1 MDELPSISLLIRP
14 AAQEPLPTMIHVQ
27 HLTKTYEDLQR
38 GRFVAVDRVSFSVRP
53 GEIFG
58 LLGPNGAGK
67 TTVLRMLS
75 TVLEP
80 TGGIATVAGY
90 DVVRDA
96 AQVRRH
102 IGFVSNNTAIYDR
115 MTAWEMVEYFGR
127 LHGMPQSE
135 LKARMESLFGQLRM
149 QDFRDVP
156 GAKMSTGM
164 KQKVSIARAM
174 IHDPPVLVFDEAT
187 LGLDVLVARNLLGVI
202 RSLREA
208 GKCLIFSTHIMSEVE
223 RLCDRIAIMYR
234 GTILDKGT
242 LEELRDRHREDDFE
256 ELFFGLLSQ
265 HEQELI
271 ATGTS
276 FFRTPASAVDHAAEL
291 AGLKGETHG

>member
-1 MDELPSISLLIRP
+1 
-14 AAQEPLPTMIHVQ
+14 MIHVQ

-38 GRFVAVDRVSFSVRP
+38 GRFVAVDGISFTVKK

-80 TGGIATVAGY
+80 TDGIATVAGY
-90 DVVRDA
+90 DVVRDSA
-96 AQVRRH
+96 EVRRH

-127 LHGMPQSE
+127 LHGMRSGS
-135 LKARMESLFGQLRM
+135 LKTRLEALFDQLRM
-149 QDFRDVP
+149 NDFRDVP
-156 GAKMSTGM
+156 GSKMSTGM

-187 LGLDVLVARNLLGVI
+187 LGLDVLVARNLLSVI

-234 GTILDKGT
+234 GKILDSGS
-242 LEELRDRHREDDFE
+242 LEELRERHREDDFE

-265 HEQELI
+265 HEQELRE
-271 ATGTS
+271 S
-276 FFRTPASAVDHAAEL
+276 RRESHLPDDHEL
-291 AGLKGETHG
+291 VGEPVA

>member
-1 MDELPSISLLIRP
+1 
-14 AAQEPLPTMIHVQ
+14 MIQVQ
-27 HLTKTYEDLQR
+27 HLTKAYEDLQR
-38 GRFVAVDRVSFSVRP
+38 GRFMAVDGVSFTVRK

-67 TTVLRMLS
+67 TTVLRILS

-80 TGGIATVAGY
+80 TSGIATVDGH
-90 DVVRDA
+90 DVVHDA
-96 AQVRRH
+96 EEVRRR

-115 MTAWEMVEYFGR
+115 MTAWEMVDYFGR
-127 LHGMPQSE
+127 LHGMRSRK
-135 LKARMESLFGQLRM
+135 LKDCMERLFEQLRM
-149 QDFRDVP
+149 NDFRDLP

-164 KQKVSIARAM
+164 KQKVSIARAL

-208 GKCLIFSTHIMSEVE
+208 GKCLVFSTHIMSEVE

-234 GTILDKGT
+234 GRILDTGT
-242 LEELRDRHREDDFE
+242 LEELRQRHSEDDFE

-265 HEQELI
+265 HEYERREQQT
-271 ATGTS
+271 A
-276 FFRTPASAVDHAAEL
+276 HQ
-291 AGLKGETHG
+291 AGQNTRGEVVA